1 MILKK
6 MMVND
11 QEIHVQLSFE
21 DAKKAY
27 VNHESLVFT
36 DEEEKQKFMESFE
49 IKEDKSKGDEPK
61 QKSKMHRLLQML
73 PFMDSETIHDLVEKI
88 LANDDSFHDINIMA
102 VLPFL
107 EDDQV
112 TELFKKAMIGNHP
125 KLNPMAIAPFVD
137 DESLSFI
144 VDEYIA
150 GHLSESQ
157 LDGLYP
163 FLNETDLKRLFKHI
177 IDHE

>member
-6 MMVND
+6 MIVNE
-11 QEIHVQLSFE
+11 QEIHVQISME
-21 DAKKAY
+21 EAKKAY
-27 VNHESLVFT
+27 LNQETLIFT
-36 DEEEKQKFMESFE
+36 DENEKQTLLKSLETP
-49 IKEDKSKGDEPK
+49 KEETKSEEPK
-61 QKSKMHRLLQML
+61 QRSRMHKLMQML
-73 PFMDSETIHDLVEKI
+73 PFMDSETIHELLEKI
-88 LANDDSFHDINIMA
+88 LANDESLQDINIMA

-107 EDDQV
+107 EKEQA
-112 TELFKKAMIGNHP
+112 TSLFKKAMAGVHP

-150 GHLSESQ
+150 GNITEDQ

-163 FLNETDLKRLFKHI
+163 FLNENDLKRLFKHI
-177 IDHE
+177 INHE